1 MFMLSVTMM
10 SPASGIVVKVVV
22 TVPPLL
28 WVPVLA
34 IVAVV
39 AVLLC
44 LAEHDFRYGSAKLIE
59 EMNTFAPYMYLAD
72 AFV

>member
-10 SPASGIVVKVVV
+10 SAVSGMVVNVVV

-44 LAEHDFRYGSAKLIE
+44 LSEHGKKLKFTKIND
-59 EMNTFAPYMYLAD
+59 M
-72 AFV
+72 